1 MYSCA
6 QVELSPIS
14 ELTVKLGWYPLF
26 VKKGETLVVAL
37 GELLNEN
44 SARGSSSAQL
54 SCW

>member
-6 QVELSPIS
+6 QVELSLIL
-14 ELTVKLGWYPLF
+14 ELTVKSGWQPLF
-26 VKKGETLVVAL
+26 AKKGETPVVVL
-37 GELLNEN
+37 GELLKEN

>member
-6 QVELSPIS
+6 QVELSPIL
-14 ELTVKLGWYPLF
+14 ELTVKSGWYPLF
-26 VKKGETLVVAL
+26 VKKGETPVVAL